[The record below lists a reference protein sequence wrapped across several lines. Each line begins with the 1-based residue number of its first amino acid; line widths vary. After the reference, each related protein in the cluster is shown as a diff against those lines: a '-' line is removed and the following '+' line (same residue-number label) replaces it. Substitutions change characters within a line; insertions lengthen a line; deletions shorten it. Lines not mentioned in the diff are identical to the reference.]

1 MNSEN
6 LPVSM
11 PEALR
16 KRLPAHIPV
25 IVADDNNYT
34 QSTATWNIRA
44 QYQPLAIVQPTT
56 VDDVSL
62 AIKNARN
69 IGISQVAVR
78 GGGHSF
84 EGLSLGGKN
93 GAMVIDMVKMNHVC
107 SNPGKSELTAQG
119 GALLSQVHTEA
130 HHNGRKMVP
139 LGTCPSVGLAGQIQ
153 CGGYG
158 FYSRTYGPLV
168 DRALA
173 FEMVTAD
180 GEILHVDQDHHADL
194 FYAVRGSGTGSFGVI
209 TTVTLRTNDIPTS
222 IANFSVIWRLPSFEI
237 PYIFKRLQAAC
248 LGAPKSINTMVVAW
262 VEKFEVFGTILASS
276 DSERDAIWTE
286 FLGSLPESLDVRMV
300 PMSYPE
306 SVMDVSKR
314 QTSAPWYN
322 KLSEIQ
328 REGKQYLRYMKIKS
342 GYVPEPLPDDAI
354 ERIGAFLT
362 TQPPTGVRVQLLA
375 LDPEHVPQPD
385 QTSIRARRCHWIMGM
400 SVYITQREHQESEL
414 LSEGDK
420 RMPWLDQAYNLFLPF
435 TAGAYIGDDD
445 LEEGEDEESLMMSF
459 YGSHLPRLSSI
470 KAKYDPANLFHHPLS
485 IPLPK

>member
-1 MNSEN
+1 MNNEELSF
-6 LPVSM
+6 SM

-16 KRLPAHIPV
+16 KCLPAHISV
-25 IVADDNNYT
+25 IAADDNNYT
-34 QSTATWNIRA
+34 QSTATWNIRV
-44 QYQPLAIVQPTT
+44 QYQPVAVVQPTT

-62 AIKNARN
+62 IIKSAKN

-78 GGGHSF
+78 GGSHSF
-84 EGLSLGGKN
+84 EGLSLGGRN

-107 SNPGKSELTAQG
+107 SDPGKSELTAQG

-130 HHNGRKMVP
+130 HHTGRKMVP

-153 CGGYG
+153 SGGYG

-168 DRALA
+168 DRAIA

-180 GEILHVDQDHHADL
+180 GQILHVDKDHHADL

-209 TTVTLRTNDIPTS
+209 TSVTLRTNDIPAS
-222 IANFSVIWRLPSFEI
+222 IANFSVIWKLSNSEI
-237 PYIFKRLQAAC
+237 PHIFKRLQAAC
-248 LGAPKSINTMVVAW
+248 LWAPKSINTMVMAW

-276 DSERDAIWTE
+276 HSERDTIWAE
-286 FLGSLPESLDVRMV
+286 FLASLPESSDVRMV
-300 PMSYPE
+300 PMDYLE
-306 SVMDVSKR
+306 SVMDISKR

-322 KLSEIQ
+322 SLSEIQ
-328 REGKQYLRYMKIKS
+328 REGKQHLRYMKIKS
-342 GYVPEPLPDDAI
+342 GYIPDPLPDDAI
-354 ERIGAFLT
+354 ERIGAYLT

-385 QTSIRARRCHWIMGM
+385 HTSIRARRCHWLMGM
-400 SVYITQREHQESEL
+400 SVYITQREHQENEL

-420 RMPWLDQAYNLFLPF
+420 RMPWLNQAYNLFLPF
-435 TAGAYIGDDD
+435 ASGAYIGDDD
-445 LEEGEDEESLMMSF
+445 LEEGEDESSLFLSF